1 MIVAVNSTAQEVP
14 APKPAESPQT
24 EGATPANL
32 LGKVNTQAGEA
43 RRNENVF
50 ITAIDNNAQKESN
63 VRLGMTATAITEF
76 SAAARFFGSEFGL
89 SPVNPIHLGAVRAR
103 KDLHGSL
110 TWTHANSVVAARSFF
125 QVGSVLPARE
135 NTFGTRLTLPLWR
148 NAFLSLDGA
157 RDTRRGF
164 VNGNILVP
172 RPEERSCL
180 STDASICAVINRF
193 FRAYPSQ
200 VPNRPDIET
209 RALNTNAPQA
219 ISTNTSSSRLDQIL
233 GKHRLSARHSWTTQQ
248 VDAFQL
254 IAGQNPDT
262 TTKSHDARLTW
273 TYVQSVRTNLDVT
286 GGFQRNRT
294 LLVPEPNAVGPQVQI
309 GTAFDKLGPGSSIP
323 VDRIQN
329 RFQTGTRLQH
339 QFARHTITLGGEFAR
354 LQFNGQETSSNRGNI
369 YFRNDFGRDAITNF
383 RLGVVNRYSFGVGEL
398 TRGFRRNDWSW
409 FLQDVWRVSNSLTLS
424 AGLRYQPQ
432 RPIREVNHLTE
443 IPFDCDCN
451 NFGPNLGIAWRLPR
465 SLGIF
470 RASYSTQFG
479 DVFPATLQQLRWNP
493 PAFQK
498 IENQAPPLLDLLAG
512 VVIDSNARA
521 IVFHYPRNLQTPYAH
536 QYNASWQL
544 PVPARWGRVEA
555 SYIGSRTWKLL
566 YMQYFNRA
574 VPVAGIAQTTA
585 TINARRPDNRYF
597 DYREVSNSARAY
609 YDAGKIAYT
618 LASKMGLTID
628 SAYWFSKAIDT
639 GATFVNIAAGDD
651 ASQGHAQVADDLNG
665 DLRGLSN
672 FHQSHALLSRVS
684 YQLSP
689 RRFWLRDWRFSGVFV
704 AKSGTPFSVIT
715 GSDAPGYG
723 NVDGVSGDR
732 PDLVNLSILGRT
744 ISHPDLAPKILTRES
759 FAFIQ
764 PNQPRGNLGLNTFRR
779 AGFRNLNAS
788 VERRFS
794 IHQDRALSFRAESI
808 NATNTPQFAEPVAD
822 LSNPAFGKITNTLN
836 DGRTFRLSISLE
848 F

>member
-1 MIVAVNSTAQEVP
+1 VILTLNLAAQKPPE
-14 APKPAESPQT
+14 PKVSEES
-24 EGATPANL
+24 AAPANL

-63 VRLGMTATAITEF
+63 VRVGMTATAITEF
-76 SAAARFFGSEFGL
+76 TAASRFFGAEFGL
-89 SPVNPIHLGAVRAR
+89 APSNPIHLGAVRSR
-103 KDLHGSL
+103 RDLHGNL
-110 TWTHANSVVAARSFF
+110 NWTHVNSVFTARSFF

-135 NTFGTRLTLPLWR
+135 NTFMARLMLPVWR

-157 RDTRRGF
+157 HDSKSGF

-180 STDASICAVINRF
+180 SADPRICAIINRF
-193 FRAYPSQ
+193 FRAYPNQ
-200 VPNRPDIET
+200 VPNRPDIEA
-209 RALNTNAPQA
+209 RALNTNAAQA
-219 ISTNTSSSRLDQIL
+219 IDTTTSTARLDQIL
-233 GKHRLSARHSWTTQQ
+233 GKHRLSARHSWTNQK

-273 TYVQSVRTNLDVT
+273 TYVKSARTNLDVT

-329 RFQTGTRLQH
+329 RFQFGSRVQH
-339 QFARHTITLGGEFAR
+339 QFANHTLSAGGEFAR
-354 LQFNGQETSSNRGNI
+354 LQFNGQEASANRGNI
-369 YFRNDFGRDAITNF
+369 FFRNDFGRDAIANF
-383 RLGVVNRYSFGVGEL
+383 RLGFVSRYSFAVGDL
-398 TRGFRRNDWSW
+398 NRGFRRNDWNW
-409 FLQDVWRVSNSLTLS
+409 FVQDVWRASKSLTVS
-424 AGLRYQPQ
+424 MGLRYQPQ
-432 RPIREVNHLTE
+432 RPISEVNHLTE

-451 NFGPNLGIAWRLPR
+451 NLGPNLGLAWRLPWQ
-465 SLGIF
+465 LGIF

-512 VVIDSNARA
+512 VVIDPNARA

-536 QYNASWQL
+536 QYSATWQL
-544 PVPARWGRVEA
+544 PTPAKWGRLEA
-555 SYIGSRTWKLL
+555 AYVGSRTWKLL
-566 YMQYFNRA
+566 YMQYLNRA
-574 VPVAGIAQTTA
+574 VVVPGIAQTTT

-597 DYREVSNSARAY
+597 DYREIANTARAY
-609 YDAGKIAYT
+609 YDAGKISYT
-618 LASKMGLTID
+618 LASKNGLTID

-651 ASQGHAQVADDLNG
+651 SNQGHSQVADNING

-672 FHQSHALLSRVS
+672 FHQTNAYLSRVS
-684 YQLSP
+684 YQLA
-689 RRFWLRDWRFSGVFV
+689 RRTNLLRDWRFSGVFV

-732 PDLVNLSILGRT
+732 PNLVNRSILGKT
-744 ISHPDLAPKILTRES
+744 FSHPDQAPKILTRES
-759 FAFIQ
+759 FAFIE
-764 PNQPRGNLGLNTFRR
+764 PTAARGNLGMNTFRR
-779 AGFRNLNAS
+779 AGFRNLNLS
-788 VERRFS
+788 VERRFP
-794 IHQDRALSFRAESI
+794 IRQDNAISFRAESI
-808 NATNTPQFAEPVAD
+808 NATNTPQFAEPVWD

-836 DGRTFRLSISLE
+836 DGRTFRFSLSLE

>member
-1 MIVAVNSTAQEVP
+1 MILTLNLAAQKPPEPKVSEEP
-14 APKPAESPQT
+14 AA
-24 EGATPANL
+24 PANL

-63 VRLGMTATAITEF
+63 VRVGMTATAITEF
-76 SAAARFFGSEFGL
+76 TAASRFFGAEFGL
-89 SPVNPIHLGAVRAR
+89 APSNPIHLGAVRSR
-103 KDLHGSL
+103 RDLHGNL
-110 TWTHANSVVAARSFF
+110 NWTHVNSVFTARSFF

-135 NTFGTRLTLPLWR
+135 NTFGARLMLPVWR

-157 RDTRRGF
+157 HDSKSGF

-180 STDASICAVINRF
+180 SADPRICAIINRF
-193 FRAYPSQ
+193 FRAYPNQ
-200 VPNRPDIET
+200 VPNRPDIEA
-209 RALNTNAPQA
+209 RALNTNAAQA
-219 ISTNTSSSRLDQIL
+219 IDTTTSTARLDQIL
-233 GKHRLSARHSWTTQQ
+233 GKHRLSARHSWTNQK

-273 TYVQSVRTNLDVT
+273 TYVKSARTNLDVT

-329 RFQTGTRLQH
+329 RFQFGSRVQH
-339 QFARHTITLGGEFAR
+339 QFANHTLSAGGEFAR
-354 LQFNGQETSSNRGNI
+354 LQFNGQEASANRGNI
-369 YFRNDFGRDAITNF
+369 FFRNDFGRDAIANF
-383 RLGVVNRYSFGVGEL
+383 RLGFVSRYSFAVGDL
-398 TRGFRRNDWSW
+398 NRGFRRNDWNW
-409 FLQDVWRVSNSLTLS
+409 FVQDVWRASKSLTVS
-424 AGLRYQPQ
+424 MGLRYQPQ
-432 RPIREVNHLTE
+432 RPISEVNHLTE

-451 NFGPNLGIAWRLPR
+451 NLGPNLGLAWRLPWQ
-465 SLGIF
+465 LGIF

-512 VVIDSNARA
+512 VVIDPNARA

-536 QYNASWQL
+536 QYSATWQL
-544 PVPARWGRVEA
+544 PTPAKWGRLEA
-555 SYIGSRTWKLL
+555 AYVGSRTWKLL
-566 YMQYFNRA
+566 YMQYLNRA
-574 VPVAGIAQTTA
+574 VVVPGIAQTTT

-597 DYREVSNSARAY
+597 DYREIANTARAY
-609 YDAGKIAYT
+609 YDAGKISYT
-618 LASKMGLTID
+618 LASKNGLTID

-651 ASQGHAQVADDLNG
+651 SNQGHSQVADNING

-672 FHQSHALLSRVS
+672 FHQTNAYLSRVS
-684 YQLSP
+684 YQLA
-689 RRFWLRDWRFSGVFV
+689 RRTNLLRDWRFSGVFV

-732 PDLVNLSILGRT
+732 PNLVNRSILGKT
-744 ISHPDLAPKILTRES
+744 FSHPDQAPKILTRES
-759 FAFIQ
+759 FAFIE
-764 PNQPRGNLGLNTFRR
+764 PTAARGNLGMNTFRR
-779 AGFRNLNAS
+779 AGFRNLNLS
-788 VERRFS
+788 VERRFP
-794 IHQDRALSFRAESI
+794 IRQDNAISFRAESI
-808 NATNTPQFAEPVAD
+808 NATNTPQFAEPVWD

-836 DGRTFRLSISLE
+836 DGRTFRFSLSLE

>member
-1 MIVAVNSTAQEVP
+1 VILTLNLAAQKPPEPKVSEEP
-14 APKPAESPQT
+14 AA
-24 EGATPANL
+24 PANL

-63 VRLGMTATAITEF
+63 VRVGMTATAITEF
-76 SAAARFFGSEFGL
+76 TAASRFFGAEFGL
-89 SPVNPIHLGAVRAR
+89 APSNPIHLGAVRSR
-103 KDLHGSL
+103 RDLHGNL
-110 TWTHANSVVAARSFF
+110 NWTHVNSVFTARSFF

-135 NTFGTRLTLPLWR
+135 NTFGARLMLPVWR

-157 RDTRRGF
+157 HDSKSGF

-180 STDASICAVINRF
+180 SADPRICAIINRF
-193 FRAYPSQ
+193 FRAYPNQ
-200 VPNRPDIET
+200 VPNRPDIEA
-209 RALNTNAPQA
+209 RALNTNAAQA
-219 ISTNTSSSRLDQIL
+219 IDTTTSTARLDQIL
-233 GKHRLSARHSWTTQQ
+233 GKHRLSARHSWTNQK

-273 TYVQSVRTNLDVT
+273 TYVKSARTNLDVT

-329 RFQTGTRLQH
+329 RFQFGSRVQH
-339 QFARHTITLGGEFAR
+339 QFANHTLSAGGEFAR
-354 LQFNGQETSSNRGNI
+354 LQFNGQEASANRGNI
-369 YFRNDFGRDAITNF
+369 FFRNDFGRDAIANF
-383 RLGVVNRYSFGVGEL
+383 RLGFVSRYSFAVGDL
-398 TRGFRRNDWSW
+398 NRGFRRNDWNW
-409 FLQDVWRVSNSLTLS
+409 FVQDVWRASKSLTVS
-424 AGLRYQPQ
+424 MGLRYQPQ
-432 RPIREVNHLTE
+432 RPISEVNHLTE

-451 NFGPNLGIAWRLPR
+451 NFGPNLGLAWRLPWQ
-465 SLGIF
+465 LGIF

-512 VVIDSNARA
+512 VVIDPNARA

-536 QYNASWQL
+536 QYSATWQL
-544 PVPARWGRVEA
+544 PTPAKWGRLEA
-555 SYIGSRTWKLL
+555 AYVGSRTWKLL
-566 YMQYFNRA
+566 YMQYLNRA
-574 VPVAGIAQTTA
+574 VVVPGIAQTTT

-597 DYREVSNSARAY
+597 DYREIANTARAY
-609 YDAGKIAYT
+609 YDAGKISYT
-618 LASKMGLTID
+618 LASKNGLTID

-651 ASQGHAQVADDLNG
+651 SNQGHSQVADNING

-672 FHQSHALLSRVS
+672 FHQTNAYLSRVS
-684 YQLSP
+684 YQLA
-689 RRFWLRDWRFSGVFV
+689 RRTNLLRDWRFSGVFV

-732 PDLVNLSILGRT
+732 PNLVNRSILGKT
-744 ISHPDLAPKILTRES
+744 FSHPDQAPKILTRES
-759 FAFIQ
+759 FAFIE
-764 PNQPRGNLGLNTFRR
+764 PTAARGNLGMNTFRR
-779 AGFRNLNAS
+779 AGFRNLNLS
-788 VERRFS
+788 VERRFP
-794 IHQDRALSFRAESI
+794 IRQDNAISFRAESI
-808 NATNTPQFAEPVAD
+808 NATNTPQFAEPVWD

-836 DGRTFRLSISLE
+836 DGRTFRFSLSLE

>member
-1 MIVAVNSTAQEVP
+1 MILTLNLAAQKPPEPKVSEEP
-14 APKPAESPQT
+14 AA
-24 EGATPANL
+24 PANL

-63 VRLGMTATAITEF
+63 VRVGMTATAITEF
-76 SAAARFFGSEFGL
+76 TAASRFFGAEFGL
-89 SPVNPIHLGAVRAR
+89 APSNPIHLGAVRSR
-103 KDLHGSL
+103 RDLHGNL
-110 TWTHANSVVAARSFF
+110 NWTHVNSVFTARSFF

-135 NTFGTRLTLPLWR
+135 NTFGARLMLPVWR

-157 RDTRRGF
+157 HDSKSGF

-180 STDASICAVINRF
+180 SADPRICAIINRF
-193 FRAYPSQ
+193 FRAYPNQ
-200 VPNRPDIET
+200 VPNRPDIEA
-209 RALNTNAPQA
+209 RALNTNAAQA
-219 ISTNTSSSRLDQIL
+219 IDTTTSTARLDQIL
-233 GKHRLSARHSWTTQQ
+233 GKHRLSARHSWTNQK

-273 TYVQSVRTNLDVT
+273 TYVKSARTNLDVT

-329 RFQTGTRLQH
+329 RFQFGSRVQH
-339 QFARHTITLGGEFAR
+339 QFANHTLSAGGEFAR
-354 LQFNGQETSSNRGNI
+354 LQFNGQEASANRGNI
-369 YFRNDFGRDAITNF
+369 FFRNDFGRDAIANF
-383 RLGVVNRYSFGVGEL
+383 RLGFVSRYSFAVGDL
-398 TRGFRRNDWSW
+398 NRGFRRNDWNW
-409 FLQDVWRVSNSLTLS
+409 FVQDVWRASKSLTVS
-424 AGLRYQPQ
+424 MGLRYQPQ
-432 RPIREVNHLTE
+432 RPISEVNHLTE

-451 NFGPNLGIAWRLPR
+451 NLGPNLGLAWRLPWQ
-465 SLGIF
+465 LGIF

-512 VVIDSNARA
+512 VVIDPNARA

-536 QYNASWQL
+536 QYSATWQL
-544 PVPARWGRVEA
+544 PTPAKWGRLEA
-555 SYIGSRTWKLL
+555 AYVGSRTWKLL
-566 YMQYFNRA
+566 YMQYLNRA
-574 VPVAGIAQTTA
+574 VVVPGIAQTTT

-597 DYREVSNSARAY
+597 DYREIANTARAY
-609 YDAGKIAYT
+609 YDAGKISYT
-618 LASKMGLTID
+618 LASKNGLTID

-651 ASQGHAQVADDLNG
+651 SNQGHSQVADNING

-672 FHQSHALLSRVS
+672 FHQTHAYLSRVS
-684 YQLSP
+684 YQLA
-689 RRFWLRDWRFSGVFV
+689 RRTNVLRDWRFSGVFV

-732 PDLVNLSILGRT
+732 PNLVNRSILGKT
-744 ISHPDLAPKILTRES
+744 FSHPDQAPKILTRES
-759 FAFIQ
+759 FAFIE
-764 PNQPRGNLGLNTFRR
+764 PTAARGNLGMNTFRR
-779 AGFRNLNAS
+779 AGFRNLNLS
-788 VERRFS
+788 VERRFP
-794 IHQDRALSFRAESI
+794 IRQDNAISFRAESI
-808 NATNTPQFAEPVAD
+808 NATNTPQFAEPVWD

-836 DGRTFRLSISLE
+836 DGRTFRFSLSLE